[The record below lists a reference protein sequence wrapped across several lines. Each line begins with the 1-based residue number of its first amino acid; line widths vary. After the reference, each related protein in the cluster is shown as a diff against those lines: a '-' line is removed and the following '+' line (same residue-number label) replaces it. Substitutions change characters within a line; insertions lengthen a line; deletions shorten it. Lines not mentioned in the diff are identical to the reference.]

1 MSICVLL
8 ALSTFLRTSELL
20 GVKRQDVVPLAP
32 LSMDYWSHLIAAEEL
47 NHPTKTGIVDVPV
60 VLLRLPVAEEDD
72 QGSPVLGKGSSST
85 ASLQRQISQEI
96 RRVGRLAS
104 PR

>member
-1 MSICVLL
+1 MSSWPS
-8 ALSTFLRTSELL
+8 ARPYGRELL
-20 GVKRQDVVPLAP
+20 GVKRQDVVPLAL
-32 LSMDYWSHLIAAEEL
+32 LSMDYWSHVIA
-47 NHPTKTGIVDVPV
+47 
-60 VLLRLPVAEEDD
+60 AEEDD